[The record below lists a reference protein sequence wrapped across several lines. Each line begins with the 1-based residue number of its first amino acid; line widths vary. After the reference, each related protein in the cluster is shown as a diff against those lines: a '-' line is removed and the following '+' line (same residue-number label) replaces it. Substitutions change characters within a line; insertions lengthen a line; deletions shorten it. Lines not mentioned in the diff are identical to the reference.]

1 MTGWTVPPSAAVPP
15 GVGLAPPP
23 GVGMAYQP
31 EDERPEEENL
41 VRQHDWALQDAE
53 ADQHKS
59 TDQLRRE
66 AERTRER
73 VNDSVVALRER
84 LGLDPDAAHA
94 HGPFAPVRR
103 HPLTVAIAAAGTA
116 TAAVVGV
123 TVLRSHRKSDREK
136 QAAREMA
143 SGAAKSAV
151 DEMIKAAH
159 RRRKAAAKAARHGRK
174 ATGKRLD
181 AVTHV
186 FGSAAKT
193 ADKKRKKAVH
203 RLLHH

>member
-1 MTGWTVPPSAAVPP
+1 MTGTPVVPGGIPP

-23 GVGMAYQP
+23 SVSMPYYPHLEQ
-31 EDERPEEENL
+31 PEEENL

-59 TDQLRRE
+59 TSDLERD

-73 VNDSVVALRER
+73 VNDSVQELRSR

-103 HPLTVAIAAAGTA
+103 HPFTVAIAAAGAA

-123 TVLRSHRKSDREK
+123 RVVRDHRKASKAARD
-136 QAAREMA
+136 AARE
-143 SGAAKSAV
+143 AV
-151 DEMIKAAH
+151 KATD
-159 RRRKAAAKAARHGRK
+159 RRRKAARKAAHQRW
-174 ATGKRLD
+174 D
-181 AVTHV
+181 AAKDV
-186 FGSAAKT
+186 FGSAAT
-193 ADKKRKKAVH
+193 AVQRKRKKAMK
-203 RLLHH
+203 RLTHH